1 MCSAGLC
8 LESIYD
14 LPKLWPS
21 HVSWMKRKSAH
32 VNSASCIFFSPA
44 APSEPTP
51 RPAPALGMYSLFA
64 KFTIL
69 CGENRIFHAEWLVG
83 WLVMGVV
90 GVQCNLTTK
99 SGGVWK
105 FWKTKACKDNGEVLK
120 LKKES
125 KLNEN
130 AKIIIHGRNVGN
142 PKILNDKRITWLG
155 GEWEQEWNV
164 YYTD

>member
-1 MCSAGLC
+1 MTYPNCGLRMLAGWNGRAHTWIRHHAYSSRQQHPPSRHQDLHPHLECILC
-8 LESIYD
+8 LQ
-14 LPKLWPS
+14 
-21 HVSWMKRKSAH
+21 
-32 VNSASCIFFSPA
+32 
-44 APSEPTP
+44 
-51 RPAPALGMYSLFA
+51 SLQYCVGRTGYFM
-64 KFTIL
+64 
-69 CGENRIFHAEWLVG
+69 RSG

>member
-8 LESIYD
+8 PESIYD

-83 WLVMGVV
+83 DGCC
-90 GVQCNLTTK
+90 GGTVQFNNKIGRCVEILKNK
-99 SGGVWK
+99 SVQGQW
-105 FWKTKACKDNGEVLK
+105 WSSQI
-120 LKKES
+120 KKES